1 MEQRMIDEALQYG
14 IEFGKQLKNR
24 NINVVAAGQ
33 KLNHLQQTNQEKFIE
48 VYLELSVQ
56 IGITVN
62 KSIAAGD
69 KTLIQ
74 SFLIGLS
81 QEF

>member
-1 MEQRMIDEALQYG
+1 MDEKLIDEALEYG
-14 IEFGKQLKNR
+14 IEFGKQLKKH
-24 NINVVAAGQ
+24 NINVVVAGQ

-48 VYLELSVQ
+48 AYLQLAVQ

-69 KTLIQ
+69 KMLIQ